1 MKEVTEMVVKLMA
14 ASRVGAAARAIGL
27 IKGEVVLGIPV
38 SITGK
43 SIYYDRQ
50 TPKH

>member
-1 MKEVTEMVVKLMA
+1 VM
-14 ASRVGAAARAIGL
+14 
-27 IKGEVVLGIPV
+27 GIPV

-50 TPKH
+50 APAKH